1 MPEKAVDMPPN
12 ASVIPNAY
20 AIPNASVIPN
30 AYAIPNASV
39 IPNLFRNLKINTMI
53 QFARAI
59 DRNLIVRCKPR
70 QVGVLAMTG
79 KSGWVGKGKIDS
91 LHSR

>member
-12 ASVIPNAY
+12 AY
-20 AIPNASVIPN
+20 AIQNASVIPN

-53 QFARAI
+53 QFARVI
-59 DRNLIVRCKPR
+59 DRNPIVHCEPKAR
-70 QVGVLAMTG
+70 QSHCLATN
-79 KSGWVGKGKIDS
+79 
-91 LHSR
+91 HP